1 MNSQVNYSLPISAFV
16 VGLNE
21 EALLRDCLLSLSFCD
36 EILYLDLGS
45 TDDSVSVAKACGAV
59 VHEVLR
65 RPAVEAVIAE
75 NIHLVRNR
83 WVLFL
88 DPDET
93 LQRNLSEFI
102 CEEFA
107 RVSADESIAAVSVP
121 WQFFFKKR
129 RLTGTPWGGVN
140 SKTIMFDTQRC
151 TFVSEVHRGK
161 ILENGFKQ
169 LSIPPGEDNT
179 LNHFWITSWGGA
191 ISKHLRYT
199 KLEREIR
206 NSKWKPKLAIQI
218 GLEWPKRFVESFIL
232 TKGYRDGHIGFLLS
246 ILWATYHTLILFPP
260 SSRRF

>member
-1 MNSQVNYSLPISAFV
+1 MNAHLNYSFPVSAFV

-21 EALLRDCLLSLSFCD
+21 EVFLTGCLQSLSFCD

-45 TDDSVSVAKACGAV
+45 TDDSLSVAKACGAI
-59 VHEVLR
+59 VHEVQR
-65 RPAVEAVIAE
+65 RHAVEAVIAE

-93 LQRNLSEFI
+93 LQKNLGDSI
-102 CEEFA
+102 RKEFA
-107 RVSADESIAAVSVP
+107 QVSVDDSIAAVSVP
-121 WQFFFKKR
+121 WQFFFKQH
-129 RLTGTPWGGVN
+129 RLRGTPWGGVN

-161 ILENGFKQ
+161 IVKRGFEQ
-169 LSIPPGEDNT
+169 LSIPPGEDNS

-191 ISKHLRYT
+191 ISKHIRYS

-206 NSKWKPKLAIQI
+206 NSKWSLKLPIQI
-218 GLEWPKRFVESFIL
+218 GLEWPKRFLESFIL
-232 TKGYRDGHIGFLLS
+232 TNGYRDGHIGFLLS
-246 ILWATYHTLILFPP
+246 ILWASYHTLILFPP
-260 SSRRF
+260 SSRRV